1 MCEECESDQSL
12 AQSYAQKR
20 ARMRQYWTP
29 KRKAFGFNATETTT
43 NETQPQSGTPK
54 TA

>member
-1 MCEECESDQSL
+1 MCEECENDQSL

-20 ARMRQYWTP
+20 ARMRQYWAP
-29 KRKAFGFNATETTT
+29 KRKTFGFTAADTTT
-43 NETQPQSGTPK
+43 NETQPRSGTPK